1 MIYYFPMSSAK
12 WRINMSENG
21 KKQPVLEIKPSEEY
35 HERPMWQRVA
45 AFILIAVIVAA
56 TVACAFWPYL

>member
-1 MIYYFPMSSAK
+1 
-12 WRINMSENG
+12 MSENG